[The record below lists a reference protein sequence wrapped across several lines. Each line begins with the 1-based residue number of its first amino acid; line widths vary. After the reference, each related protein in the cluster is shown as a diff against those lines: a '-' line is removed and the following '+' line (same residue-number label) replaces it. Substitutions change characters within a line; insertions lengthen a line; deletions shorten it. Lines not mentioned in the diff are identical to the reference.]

1 MRASSILNLR
11 HLAFKIHPP
20 LPITPRDSQRLLSR
34 LSASFRAQLDKEH
47 GRASSGDSIATDNLL
62 RSILTNPL
70 LSLPQQHG
78 LSPQNGAQ
86 QKHGGALIG
95 RPQLTH
101 GLTMSPIE
109 QFKRDIA
116 AGSDSLK
123 VAMHCLSAHLSN
135 RSASAK
141 KKHDSGMPSS
151 TPGVTI
157 INWLWSSGH
166 EENMKFL
173 KDQSFTRVLV
183 SFLVAEGRVLHAWSW
198 FRRLQLELQQDSSG
212 QASTEIINE
221 KTKLQTD
228 LLKALIWSEM
238 RYGAGLNGALKAFV
252 DAFDESSHYDATAN
266 DVAERVFQPTGSLLL
281 EKLMAMDSTAAIDP
295 HVIDGLLQRVKSWSR
310 YCERDRACLF
320 LLHPRFPNPY
330 PVLAYIQKSI
340 TGSKPPIGTCRHSKF
355 AAALYLKASELL
367 IIEGN
372 HQDAQWVLEHARDA
386 FPQDFGLHRPG
397 AKPAEEKIEQDD
409 RLTFE
414 RASLQQLDALASG

>member
-1 MRASSILNLR
+1 MRPSSILNLR

-20 LPITPRDSQRLLSR
+20 LPITPRDSQRLLSL

-47 GRASSGDSIATDNLL
+47 GKASSGNSIATDNLL
-62 RSILTNPL
+62 RSILTSPL
-70 LSLPQQHG
+70 LGLPQQQG

-86 QKHGGALIG
+86 QKHGGALVG
-95 RPQLTH
+95 RP
-101 GLTMSPIE
+101 GLNQGLKMSPIE
-109 QFKRDIA
+109 QFKRDIT
-116 AGSDSLK
+116 AGSDSIR
-123 VAMHCLSAHLSN
+123 VARHYLSAHLRN
-135 RSASAK
+135 RSALAK
-141 KKHDSGMPSS
+141 NKHDSGTPSS
-151 TPGVTI
+151 SPGTTI

-173 KDQSFTRVLV
+173 KDWSFTRVLV
-183 SFLVAEGRVLHAWSW
+183 SFLVAEGRALHAWNW
-198 FRRLQLELQQDSSG
+198 FRLVQLELQQDSSG
-212 QASTEIINE
+212 QASIEIINK
-221 KTKLQTD
+221 KTKLQTH
-228 LLKALIWSEM
+228 LLKSLIWSEM
-238 RYGAGLNGALKAFV
+238 IYGPGLNGALKAFV

-281 EKLMAMDSTAAIDP
+281 QQLMEMDSTAAIDP
-295 HVIDGLLQRVKSWSR
+295 HVIDKLLQRVKSWSR
-310 YCERDRACLF
+310 YCERDRACLL

-340 TGSKPPIGTCRHSKF
+340 TGSKPPVGACRHSAF